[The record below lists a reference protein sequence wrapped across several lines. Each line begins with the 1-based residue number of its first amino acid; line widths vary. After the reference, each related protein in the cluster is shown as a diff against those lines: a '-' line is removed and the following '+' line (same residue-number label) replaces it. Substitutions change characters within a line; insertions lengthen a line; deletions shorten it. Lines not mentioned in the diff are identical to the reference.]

1 MKINNRS
8 QLKIVIKQ
16 ILTEALQRL
25 DEAERGEWWI
35 YPGGYAQFAD
45 GDVGDS
51 GHEGY
56 VIEHV
61 AREIYEHF
69 LGEPPEQMG
78 YLSEYEEELKQALID
93 DDNFDEKDAAEWEKR
108 GSTEVLTRKLVEDKV
123 YKDVSQ
129 ASDAVYIAWGSS
141 SKDARDYA
149 MKYLGWKRMTTSG
162 YGTEIQTWT
171 LTQSD
176 FDSIRRG
183 IYDAWGDM
191 GDEEQDDSEHE
202 VTIEVR
208 ANNKVF
214 SGIPLSVIDAGQ
226 LSGIVT
232 YQRGSAWM
240 RERQLSRPGPFLSRR
255 TFGPV

>member
-1 MKINNRS
+1 MKIKRD
-8 QLKIVIKQ
+8 QLKKIIKQ

-25 DEAERGEWWI
+25 DESERGEWWI
-35 YPGGYAQFAD
+35 YPGGDAEFAD

-51 GHEGY
+51 NHEGY

-61 AREIYEHF
+61 ARDIYEHF
-69 LGEPPEQMG
+69 LGDPPEEMG
-78 YLSEYEEELKQALID
+78 YLSEYEEELKQALIND
-93 DDNFDEKDAAEWEKR
+93 ERFDEKDAAEWDSR
-108 GSTEVLTRKLVEDKV
+108 GPTEVIIRKLMEDEAF
-123 YKDVSQ
+123 KDQEQVKE
-129 ASDAVYIAWGSS
+129 AVYIAWGSS
-141 SKDARDYA
+141 SRDSRDYA

-162 YGTEIQTWT
+162 YGTDIQTWT
-171 LTQSD
+171 LTQND
-176 FDSIRRG
+176 FDTIRRG
-183 IYDAWGDM
+183 ISNAWGDQEEEE
-191 GDEEQDDSEHE
+191 GDAEHE